1 MAKKKNRR
9 KKKWLVL
16 VLLVVFLGAAGAAFG
31 IYENSLVY
39 GTCYVEAGVEVTPQD
54 FLKRPDAEAAFAE
67 DSEPVDIHVPGS
79 YTVKIKTGLFAHKSI
94 LYVTDTTAPIAQG
107 QQVELTLGETCGV
120 TDFVPQVSDA
130 TEVTFSYRDGEPDF
144 TKIGEQPVPIYV
156 TDAGNNVT
164 EVSASLYISPAV
176 KELTIEAGGG
186 FPAIRDFMLVQG
198 EAKFITDMEATID
211 ATAVGDY
218 EILTE
223 VDGVQGK
230 TVLHIVDTIPPV
242 GTARDVESFCNVT
255 RHAEDFVESVQDM
268 TQVSASFVTE
278 PDLTKVGEQEVRI
291 LLTDEGGNTAQLTAK
306 LTLQEDVDTPVITG
320 AKDLTVYQGMSV
332 SYKTGVTVT
341 DDCMEDLQLLVDNS
355 QVDLKT
361 PGDYPLTYTA
371 TDAGGH
377 STQVQVTVHVLKQD
391 YDINEV
397 DRLADEVLAQIITQD
412 MTQYDKCQAIYNWV
426 VRNIGYI
433 DYSDKGNWVQGAWE
447 GLVKKQGDCYVY
459 FATSKEL
466 LTRAGIENLD
476 IEKIPTTRRHY
487 WNLVNLGTG
496 WYHFDTT
503 PRVSDHPRIFL
514 WTEDE
519 LMAYSAIHYRAFNY
533 DHSLYPE
540 VSNVPYEQSVAEAQ
554 QTDTGEQTDAGERTN
569 IPESAVDGEQTEE

>member
-1 MAKKKNRR
+1 MTKKKRR
-9 KKKWLVL
+9 KKKRWLVP
-16 VLLVVFLGAAGAAFG
+16 VLVVILLGAAGTAFG

-54 FLKRPDAEAAFAE
+54 FLKRPDGEAAFAQ
-67 DSEPVDIHVPGS
+67 DSEPVNIHVPGS
-79 YTVKIKTGLFAHKSI
+79 YEVKIKTGLFAHKST
-94 LYVTDTTAPIAQG
+94 LHVADTTAPTAQG
-107 QQVELTLGETCGV
+107 QQVELTLGETCEV
-120 TDFVPQVSDA
+120 TDFVTRVSDA
-130 TEVTFSYRDGEPDF
+130 TEVTLSYENGEPDF
-144 TKIGEQPVPIYV
+144 TKIGAQTIEVAL
-156 TDAGNNVT
+156 TDLGGNRATV
-164 EVSASLYISPAV
+164 EASLYVSPAV
-176 KELTIEAGGG
+176 KEITIEAGGG
-186 FPAIRDFMLVQG
+186 FPTIRDLMLVQG
-198 EAKFITDMEATID
+198 DAKFITDMEAAID

-230 TVLHIVDTIPPV
+230 TIMHIVDTVPPV
-242 GTARDVESFCNVT
+242 GTAKDVESFCNVI
-255 RHAEDFVESVQDM
+255 RHAEDFVDSVQDM

-278 PDLTKVGEQEVRI
+278 PDINKVGEQTVQI

-320 AKDLTVYQGMSV
+320 AKDLDVYQGMSV

-341 DDCMEDLQLLVDNS
+341 DDCMEDLDFNVDNS

-371 TDAGGH
+371 TDVGGH
-377 STQVQVTVHVLKQD
+377 TAQVSVTVHVLEQK

-397 DRLADEVLAQIITQD
+397 DRLADEVLAQICTED
-412 MTQYDKCQAIYNWV
+412 MTQYDKCEAIYNWI
-426 VRNIGYI
+426 VRNVGYT
-433 DYSDKGNWVQGAWE
+433 DHSDKGNWVQGAWE
-447 GLVKKQGDCYVY
+447 GLVKHQGDCYVY

-466 LTRAGIENLD
+466 LTRAGIDNID
-476 IEKIPTTRRHY
+476 IEKIPTTRMHY

-540 VSNVPYEQSVAEAQ
+540 VSNVPYEQSVAQA
-554 QTDTGEQTDAGERTN
+554 DTGE
-569 IPESAVDGEQTEE
+569 STEE

>member
-1 MAKKKNRR
+1 MPLIIVESVVTMAKKKRR
-9 KKKWLVL
+9 KKKKWLIPVL
-16 VLLVVFLGAAGAAFG
+16 VVILLGAAGAAFG

-54 FLKRPDAEAAFAE
+54 FLKRPDGEAVFAQ
-67 DSEPVDIHVPGS
+67 DSGSIDIHVPGT
-79 YTVKIKTGLFAHKSI
+79 YEVKIKTGLFAHKST
-94 LYVTDTTAPIAQG
+94 LYVADTTAPTAQG
-107 QQVELTLGETCGV
+107 QTVELTLGETCEV
-120 TDFVPQVSDA
+120 TDFVTQLSDA
-130 TEVTFSYRDGEPDF
+130 TEVTLSYENGEPDF
-144 TKIGEQPVPIYV
+144 TQIGEQPVTVQI
-156 TDAGNNVT
+156 TDLGDNVT
-164 EVSASLYISPAV
+164 TVSSSLYVSPAV

-186 FPAIRDFMLVQG
+186 FPTIRDLMLVQG
-198 EAKFITDMEATID
+198 DAEFITDMEAAID

-230 TVLHIVDTIPPV
+230 TVMHIVDTVPPV
-242 GTARDVESFCNVT
+242 GTAKDVESFCNVT
-255 RHAEDFVESVQDM
+255 RHAQEFVESVQDM

-278 PDLTKVGEQEVRI
+278 PDITKVGEQTVQI

-306 LTLQEDVDTPVITG
+306 LTLQEDTDTPVITG
-320 AKDLTVYQGMSV
+320 AKDLDVYQGMSV

-341 DDCMEDLQLLVDNS
+341 DDCMEDLEFTVDNS

-371 TDAGGH
+371 TDVGGH
-377 STQVQVTVHVLKQD
+377 TTQVSVTVHVLEQK

-397 DRLADEVLAQIITQD
+397 DRLADELLAQIFTGD
-412 MTQYDKCQAIYNWV
+412 MTPYDKCEAIYNWV
-426 VRNIGYI
+426 VRNVGYM
-433 DYSDKGNWVQGAWE
+433 DHSDKGNWVQGAWE
-447 GLVKKQGDCYVY
+447 GLVKRRGDCYVY

-466 LTRAGIENLD
+466 LTRAGIDNID
-476 IEKIPTTRRHY
+476 IEKIPTTRMHY

-540 VSNVPYEQSVAEAQ
+540 VSNVPYEQSVAQAE
-554 QTDTGEQTDAGERTN
+554 TGE
-569 IPESAVDGEQTEE
+569 STEE

>member
-1 MAKKKNRR
+1 M
-9 KKKWLVL
+9 
-16 VLLVVFLGAAGAAFG
+16 LVVILLGAAGTAFG

-54 FLKRPDAEAAFAE
+54 FLKRPDGEAAFAQ
-67 DSEPVDIHVPGS
+67 DSEPVNIHVPGS
-79 YTVKIKTGLFAHKSI
+79 YEVKIKTGLFAHKST
-94 LYVTDTTAPIAQG
+94 LHVADTTAPTAQG
-107 QQVELTLGETCGV
+107 QQVELTLGETCEV
-120 TDFVPQVSDA
+120 TDFVTQVSDA
-130 TEVTFSYRDGEPDF
+130 TEVTLSYENGEPDF
-144 TKIGEQPVPIYV
+144 TKIGAQTIEVAL
-156 TDAGNNVT
+156 TDLGENRATV
-164 EVSASLYISPAV
+164 EASLYVSPAV
-176 KELTIEAGGG
+176 KEITIEAGGG
-186 FPAIRDFMLVQG
+186 FPTIRDLMLVQG
-198 EAKFITDMEATID
+198 DAKFITDMEAAID

-230 TVLHIVDTIPPV
+230 TIMHIVDTVPPV
-242 GTARDVESFCNVT
+242 GTAKDVESFCNVI
-255 RHAEDFVESVQDM
+255 RHAEDFVDSV
-268 TQVSASFVTE
+268 QVSASFVTE
-278 PDLTKVGEQEVRI
+278 PDINKVGEQTVQI

-320 AKDLTVYQGMSV
+320 AKDLDVYQGMSV

-341 DDCMEDLQLLVDNS
+341 DDCMEDLDFNVDNS

-371 TDAGGH
+371 TDVGGH
-377 STQVQVTVHVLKQD
+377 TAQVSVTVHVLEQK

-397 DRLADEVLAQIITQD
+397 DRLADEVLAQICTED
-412 MTQYDKCQAIYNWV
+412 MTQYDKCEAIYNWV
-426 VRNIGYI
+426 VRNVGYT
-433 DYSDKGNWVQGAWE
+433 DHSDKGNWVQGAWE
-447 GLVKKQGDCYVY
+447 GLVKHQGDCYVY

-466 LTRAGIENLD
+466 LTRAGIDNID
-476 IEKIPTTRRHY
+476 IEKIPTTRMHY
-487 WNLVNLGTG
+487 WNLVNLGAG

-540 VSNVPYEQSVAEAQ
+540 VSNVPYEQSVAQA
-554 QTDTGEQTDAGERTN
+554 DTGE
-569 IPESAVDGEQTEE
+569 STEE

>member
-1 MAKKKNRR
+1 M
-9 KKKWLVL
+9 
-16 VLLVVFLGAAGAAFG
+16 LVVILLGAAGTAFG

-54 FLKRPDAEAAFAE
+54 FLKRPDGEAAFAQ
-67 DSEPVDIHVPGS
+67 DSEPVNIHVPGS
-79 YTVKIKTGLFAHKSI
+79 YEVKIKTGLFAHKST
-94 LYVTDTTAPIAQG
+94 LHVADTTAPTAQG
-107 QQVELTLGETCGV
+107 QQVELTLGETCEV
-120 TDFVPQVSDA
+120 TDFVTRVSDA
-130 TEVTFSYRDGEPDF
+130 TEVTLSYENGEPDF
-144 TKIGEQPVPIYV
+144 TKIGAQTIEVAL
-156 TDAGNNVT
+156 TDLGGNRATV
-164 EVSASLYISPAV
+164 EASLYVSPAV
-176 KELTIEAGGG
+176 KEITIEAGGG
-186 FPAIRDFMLVQG
+186 FPTIRDLMLVQG
-198 EAKFITDMEATID
+198 DAKFITDMEAAID

-230 TVLHIVDTIPPV
+230 TIMHIVDTVPPV
-242 GTARDVESFCNVT
+242 GTAKDVESFCNVI
-255 RHAEDFVESVQDM
+255 RHAEDFVDSVQDM

-278 PDLTKVGEQEVRI
+278 PDINKVGEQTVQI

-320 AKDLTVYQGMSV
+320 AKDLDVYQGMSV

-341 DDCMEDLQLLVDNS
+341 DDCMEDLDFNVDNS

-371 TDAGGH
+371 TDVGGH
-377 STQVQVTVHVLKQD
+377 TAQVSVTVHVLEQK

-397 DRLADEVLAQIITQD
+397 DRLADEVLAQICTED
-412 MTQYDKCQAIYNWV
+412 MTQYDKCEAIYNWI
-426 VRNIGYI
+426 VRNVGYT
-433 DYSDKGNWVQGAWE
+433 DHSDKGNWVQGAWE
-447 GLVKKQGDCYVY
+447 GLVKHQGDCYVY

-466 LTRAGIENLD
+466 LTRAGIDNID
-476 IEKIPTTRRHY
+476 IEKIPTTRMHY

-540 VSNVPYEQSVAEAQ
+540 VSNVPYEQSVAQA
-554 QTDTGEQTDAGERTN
+554 DTGE
-569 IPESAVDGEQTEE
+569 STEE